1 MAEMKQSI
9 VLYPASPGSH
19 HMVSIVELGKLISQ
33 RHPNFSITVLLDT
46 SSPLIAKSSYINHL
60 LSSNSDPDQA
70 PISFFTLPSLNLP
83 QPDAQTRPERVH
95 QLRLQTVPNVL
106 QALKTISL
114 TSKVLAFITSLWHH
128 PYDPEIPTYY
138 YFTSCASV
146 LALFLYFPTDHD
158 QTPESFKDRSDDVV
172 EFPGLPALRGSQM
185 PDPVLDRNE
194 AEYDFF
200 LYFASCLP
208 KAKGII
214 TNTFQE
220 LEPRAIKAI
229 KEGVCVPNH
238 ETPPLYHIGPL
249 ISDSE
254 NRSIQGGS
262 PMPTNC
268 STLWLDKQPSRSV
281 VYLCFGSR
289 GTFSEEQFKELAIG
303 LERSKL
309 RFLWVVKSQLD
320 LEVLMPQGFLERTKD
335 RGLVVTSWA
344 PQVAILSHES
354 VGGFVTHCGWNS
366 ITEAVT
372 YGVPM
377 VAWPL
382 YAEQEVNSVVLVEE
396 MQLAIPI
403 FEVPSKSKQGSVRA
417 DEVEKKVL
425 RLMDMESEEGKSL
438 RERCQAVKAMGLAAW
453 SNGGSSFTSFS
464 ELVSSWMH

>member
-19 HMVSIVELGKLISQ
+19 YLGSTVELGKLISQ
-33 RHPNFSITVLLDT
+33 RHPNFSITVLVDT
-46 SSPLIAKSSYINHL
+46 SSPKALANSSYINHL
-60 LSSNSDPDQA
+60 LSSDQTS
-70 PISFFTLPSLNLP
+70 ISFFTLPSLNLP
-83 QPDAQTRPERVH
+83 HPDAQTRPEFF
-95 QLRLQTVPNVL
+95 LTVPNVV

-114 TSKVLAFITSLWHH
+114 TSKVLAFITSAVQH

-138 YFTSCASV
+138 YFPSCASA
-146 LALFLYFPTDHD
+146 LALFLYLPTIHD
-158 QTPESFKDRSDDVV
+158 QMPESFKDLNDDVV

-185 PDPVLDRNE
+185 PVSILDRNE
-194 AEYDFF
+194 AAYDHY
-200 LYFASCLP
+200 LHIASCLP

-214 TNTFQE
+214 INTIQE

-229 KEGVCVPNH
+229 KEGICVPNH
-238 ETPPLYHIGPL
+238 RTPPLYHIGPF

-268 STLWLDKQPSRSV
+268 STLLWLDEQPSRSV
-281 VYLCFGSR
+281 VFLCFGSR

-309 RFLWVVKSQLD
+309 RFLWVVRNQLD
-320 LEVLMPQGFLERTKD
+320 LEVLLPQGFLERTKD

-382 YAEQEVNSVVLVEE
+382 YSEQEVNSVVLVEE
-396 MQLAIPI
+396 MKLAIPI
-403 FEVPSKSKQGSVRA
+403 FEVLSKSKQGLVSA

-453 SNGGSSFTSFS
+453 RNGGSSFTAFS

>member
-19 HMVSIVELGKLISQ
+19 YLGSTVELGKLISQ
-33 RHPNFSITVLLDT
+33 RHPNFSITILVDT
-46 SSPLIAKSSYINHL
+46 SSPKALANSSYINHL
-60 LSSNSDPDQA
+60 LSSDQTS
-70 PISFFTLPSLNLP
+70 ISFFTLPSLNLP
-83 QPDAQTRPERVH
+83 HPDAQTGPEFFF
-95 QLRLQTVPNVL
+95 TVPNVL

-114 TSKVLAFITSLWHH
+114 TSKVLAFITSAVQH

-138 YFTSCASV
+138 YFSSCASA
-146 LALFLYFPTDHD
+146 LALFLYLPTIHD
-158 QTPESFKDRSDDVV
+158 QTPASFKDLNDDVV
-172 EFPGLPALRGSQM
+172 EFPGSPPLRGSQM
-185 PDPVLDRNE
+185 PVSILDRNE
-194 AEYDFF
+194 AAYDHY
-200 LYFASCLP
+200 LHIASCLP
-208 KAKGII
+208 KAKGILI
-214 TNTFQE
+214 NTFQE

-229 KEGVCVPNH
+229 KEGICVPNH
-238 ETPPLYHIGPL
+238 PTPPLYHIGPL

-254 NRSIQGGS
+254 NRLIQGG
-262 PMPTNC
+262 TDC
-268 STLWLDKQPSRSV
+268 STLWLDEQPSRSV
-281 VYLCFGSR
+281 VFLCFGSR

-382 YAEQEVNSVVLVEE
+382 YSEQEVNSVVLVEE
-396 MQLAIPI
+396 MKLAIPI
-403 FEVPSKSKQGSVRA
+403 FEVPSKSKQGSVSA

-453 SNGGSSFTSFS
+453 RNGGSSFTSFS